1 MYPSQHLYI
10 NGIFLDAE
18 GRNSQPIYNPADD
31 KTIGQLP
38 HASMA
43 DLDDALESAQKAF
56 ESWRWTSPLERSAL
70 LRRVGSLIRERCED
84 IARALTMDQG
94 KPLAEAR
101 AEILACADHAEW
113 HAEECRRI
121 YGRTIPARRSNVHQT
136 VMRQPVGV
144 CAAFTPWN
152 FPFNQAIRKTSA
164 ALGAG
169 CTVILKGPEDSP
181 SAVLA
186 LARIFHDAG
195 LPPGCLNIVWGVP
208 AEISEYLIRSPI
220 VRKIS
225 FTGSVPVG
233 KQLAALA
240 GRYMKR
246 MTMELG
252 GHSPVLVFD
261 DADIDRAAVQL
272 AGYKS
277 RNAGQVCIAP
287 SRFYVQEKAYDRFV
301 DKFTAAYA
309 AVKIGDGLKEGTTMG
324 PLAHGR
330 RVESMTRFIV
340 DVVERGGKVVTGGA
354 RVDGA
359 GNFFP
364 PTVVTGMPDDS
375 LIMTEEPFG
384 PVAPITTFKTSEE
397 GVQRA
402 NSLPFGL
409 ASYVFT
415 ESLSIARFAA
425 DRIEAGMVNVNHF
438 GIALPETP
446 FGGIKDS
453 GMGLEGGQETFD
465 GYMVTKFVSE
475 MSAPY

>member
-1 MYPSQHLYI
+1 M
-10 NGIFLDAE
+10 
-18 GRNSQPIYNPADD
+18 
-31 KTIGQLP
+31 
-38 HASMA
+38 
-43 DLDDALESAQKAF
+43 
-56 ESWRWTSPLERSAL
+56 
-70 LRRVGSLIRERCED
+70 
-84 IARALTMDQG
+84 
-94 KPLAEAR
+94 
-101 AEILACADHAEW
+101 
-113 HAEECRRI
+113 
-121 YGRTIPARRSNVHQT
+121 
-136 VMRQPVGV
+136 
-144 CAAFTPWN
+144 
-152 FPFNQAIRKTSA
+152 
-164 ALGAG
+164 
-169 CTVILKGPEDSP
+169 
-181 SAVLA
+181 
-186 LARIFHDAG
+186 
-195 LPPGCLNIVWGVP
+195 
-208 AEISEYLIRSPI
+208 
-220 VRKIS
+220 
-225 FTGSVPVG
+225 
-233 KQLAALA
+233 
-240 GRYMKR
+240 
-246 MTMELG
+246 
-252 GHSPVLVFD
+252 
-261 DADIDRAAVQL
+261 
-272 AGYKS
+272 
-277 RNAGQVCIAP
+277 
-287 SRFYVQEKAYDRFV
+287 
-301 DKFTAAYA
+301 
-309 AVKIGDGLKEGTTMG
+309 KIGDGLKEGTTMG

-384 PVAPITTFKTSEE
+384 PVAPITTFKTREE

>member
-1 MYPSQHLYI
+1 
-10 NGIFLDAE
+10 
-18 GRNSQPIYNPADD
+18 
-31 KTIGQLP
+31 
-38 HASMA
+38 
-43 DLDDALESAQKAF
+43 
-56 ESWRWTSPLERSAL
+56 
-70 LRRVGSLIRERCED
+70 
-84 IARALTMDQG
+84 MDQG

-101 AEILACADHAEW
+101 AEILSCADHAEW

-121 YGRTIPARRSNVHQT
+121 YGRTIPSRRPNVHQT

-195 LPPGCLNIVWGVP
+195 LPPGCLNLVWGVP

-233 KQLAALA
+233 KQLAAMA
-240 GRYMKR
+240 GHYMKR

-272 AGYKS
+272 AAYKS
-277 RNAGQVCIAP
+277 RNAGQVCVAP
-287 SRFYVQEKAYDRFV
+287 SRFFVQEKAYDRFV

-309 AVKIGDGLKEGTTMG
+309 AVQIGDGLKEGTTMG

-330 RVESMTRFIV
+330 RVESMARFIA
-340 DVVERGGKVVTGGA
+340 DAIERGGKVVTGGA
-354 RVDGA
+354 RVDRA

-364 PTVVTGMPDDS
+364 PTVVTGMP
-375 LIMTEEPFG
+375 
-384 PVAPITTFKTSEE
+384 
-397 GVQRA
+397 
-402 NSLPFGL
+402 NSLHLNLTAKFAIKGASVGFSSACASSAHALGSACDLIRLGRQKIMFVVGAEDCHPCNILPF
-409 ASYVFT
+409 ASLRA
-415 ESLSIARFAA
+415 LSVQTDPA
-425 DRIEAGMVNVNHF
+425 
-438 GIALPETP
+438 
-446 FGGIKDS
+446 
-453 GMGLEGGQETFD
+453 
-465 GYMVTKFVSE
+465 
-475 MSAPY
+475 

>member
-1 MYPSQHLYI
+1 MYPTQHLYI
-10 NGIFLDAE
+10 NGSFLDGE
-18 GRNSQPIYNPADD
+18 GRKSQPIYNPADD
-31 KTIGQLP
+31 KVLGHLP
-38 HASMA
+38 HAGTA
-43 DLDDALESAQKAF
+43 DLDAALEAAQKAF

-70 LRRVGSLIRERCED
+70 LRRVGALIRERCDD

-94 KPLAEAR
+94 KPLAEAK
-101 AEILACADHAEW
+101 AEILSCADHAEW

-121 YGRTIPARRSNVHQT
+121 YGRTIPSRRPNVHQT

-195 LPPGCLNIVWGVP
+195 LPPGCLNVVWGVP
-208 AEISEYLIRSPI
+208 SEVSEHLIASPI

-233 KQLAALA
+233 KQLAAMA
-240 GRYMKR
+240 GRHMKR

-261 DADIDRAAVQL
+261 DADIDRAAAQL
-272 AGYKS
+272 AAYKS
-277 RNAGQVCIAP
+277 RNAGQVCVAP

-309 AVKIGDGLKEGTTMG
+309 AQQLGDGLAEGTTMG
-324 PLAHGR
+324 PLAHER
-330 RVESMTRFIV
+330 RVESMTRFV
-340 DVVERGGKVVTGGA
+340 ADVVERGGKVVTGGA
-354 RVDGA
+354 RVKRA

-364 PTVVTGMPDDS
+364 PTVVTGMPDTS
-375 LIMTEEPFG
+375 FIMTEEPFG
-384 PVAPITTFKTSEE
+384 PVAPITPFKTREE
-397 GVQRA
+397 AVQRA

-415 ESLSIARFAA
+415 ESLSNARFAA
-425 DRIEAGMVNVNHF
+425 DRIESGMVNVNHF

-453 GMGLEGGQETFD
+453 GMGVEGGQETFD
-465 GYMVTKFVSE
+465 GYVVTKFVSE